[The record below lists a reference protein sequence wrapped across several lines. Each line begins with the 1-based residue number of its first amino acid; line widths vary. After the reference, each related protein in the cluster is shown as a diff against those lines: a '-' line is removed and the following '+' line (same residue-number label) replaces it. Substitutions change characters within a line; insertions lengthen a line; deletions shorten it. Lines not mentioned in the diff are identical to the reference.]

1 MRPTD
6 THGTAGKTQERS
18 DRKERL
24 AEIKERITK
33 KGDPTIP
40 KTEVKTEKGKGGQE
54 RDPKHG
60 PGRGEPPTK
69 RKQEESRDSKDIKQ
83 GGGVRLAEGKR
94 DFRSPDG
101 PPRWIRLVPRE
112 GTTVLDEVT
121 TQRAKRRETMDFVD
135 GYGGEHELIA
145 GVSTVFCSRC
155 GYRDH
160 FSKLP
165 EYCSLNRRR
174 KGQGKKRDTDEASKK
189 WGMGKSG

>member
-1 MRPTD
+1 MAEKRLPTPGNDDD
-6 THGTAGKTQERS
+6 TYFQPPKAADAK
-18 DRKERL
+18 KESL

-40 KTEVKTEKGKGGQE
+40 KTEVKTEKGK
-54 RDPKHG
+54 
-60 PGRGEPPTK
+60 
-69 RKQEESRDSKDIKQ
+69 Q
-83 GGGVRLAEGKR
+83 GGEVRLAKGKR

-101 PPRWIRLVPRE
+101 PPMRMRLVPRE

-145 GVSTVFCSRC
+145 GVNTVICSRC

-165 EYCSLNRRR
+165 EECSVSRRQ
-174 KGQGKKRDTDEASKK
+174 KDKEKRDTDEASKER
-189 WGMGKSG
+189 GVGKSG

>member
-6 THGTAGKTQERS
+6 MHGTAGKTQERS

-40 KTEVKTEKGKGGQE
+40 ETEVKTEKGKGEQE

-60 PGRGEPPTK
+60 PGRGEPLTK

-94 DFRSPDG
+94 DFRSPEG
-101 PPRWIRLVPRE
+101 PPRRIRLLPRE
-112 GTTVLDEVT
+112 GITVLDEVT
-121 TQRAKRRETMDFVD
+121 TQREKRRETMDFVD

-145 GVSTVFCSRC
+145 GVNTVICSRC

-165 EYCSLNRRR
+165 EECSVSRRQ
-174 KGQGKKRDTDEASKK
+174 KDKEKRDTDEASKER
-189 WGMGKSG
+189 GLGKSG